1 MNPSDLISSIFEFR
15 IQLIAIKNSAPML
28 IQESHRFHFWHKEIG
43 LTQILLLSNVLFIG
57 IIGLVYWYEK
67 RTINRYEHQIA
78 ELEEKSLR
86 VFMNPHFFFNALNGI
101 QGLYVSGGL
110 QVTNRY
116 ITKLSKLLRFTMEL
130 NVNNYI
136 TLQEEVD
143 YISNYT
149 DLMRLRTDNKFR
161 FCFDHQTLIT
171 TDFHNSFSL
180 FTWI

>member
-1 MNPSDLISSIFEFR
+1 
-15 IQLIAIKNSAPML
+15 ML

-116 ITKLSKLLRFTMEL
+116 ITKLSKLLRF
-130 NVNNYI
+130 
-136 TLQEEVD
+136 
-143 YISNYT
+143 S
-149 DLMRLRTDNKFR
+149 
-161 FCFDHQTLIT
+161 HGA
-171 TDFHNSFSL
+171 
-180 FTWI
+180 

>member
-1 MNPSDLISSIFEFR
+1 
-15 IQLIAIKNSAPML
+15 ML
-28 IQESHRFHFWHKEIG
+28 IQESHRFHFWHEDIG
-43 LTQILLLSNVLFIG
+43 LTQILLLSNVMFIG

-67 RTINRYEHQIA
+67 RTIHRYEHQIA
-78 ELEEKSLR
+78 ELEEKSRR

-110 QVTNRY
+110 QVTNSY

-136 TLQEEVD
+136 SLQEEVD

-149 DLMRLRTDNKFR
+149 DLMQLRTDNKFQ
-161 FCFDHQTLIT
+161 FC
-171 TDFHNSFSL
+171 
-180 FTWI
+180 

>member
-1 MNPSDLISSIFEFR
+1 
-15 IQLIAIKNSAPML
+15 ML
-28 IQESHRFHFWHKEIG
+28 IQESHRFHFWHEDIG
-43 LTQILLLSNVLFIG
+43 LTQILLLSNVMFIG

-67 RTINRYEHQIA
+67 RTIHCYEHQIA
-78 ELEEKSLR
+78 ELEEKSRR

-110 QVTNRY
+110 QVTNSY

-136 TLQEEVD
+136 SLQEEVD

-149 DLMRLRTDNKFR
+149 DLMQLRTDNKFQ
-161 FCFDHQTLIT
+161 FCFDYQTLKT
-171 TDFHNSFSL
+171 LDQYFLPPMLVEHL
-180 FTWI
+180 MEKEE